1 MIFKDIATSGTI
13 ILKILGNELSATSL
27 GLTVL
32 FFGALIIIF
41 TIRWPLSETS
51 VIDTIKL
58 MTFSSFSYTVAP
70 EKALDPP
77 VKQKKQ
83 EEVSISYQDMDATKR
98 E

>member
-1 MIFKDIATSGTI
+1 
-13 ILKILGNELSATSL
+13 
-27 GLTVL
+27 
-32 FFGALIIIF
+32 
-41 TIRWPLSETS
+41 
-51 VIDTIKL
+51 